1 MQTYDEETSRLKS
14 FIEERMKHAFVEK
27 FIDKPLIDLD
37 KLSILQFLYSDSS
50 LFQKEKDLY
59 IATIMFVQ
67 IALDTHEKVR
77 TRRERADDETKHQ
90 LYVLAGDYYSGLYY
104 KFLSEK
110 KDISM
115 IHQVAKVI
123 KRINEQ
129 KMRLYYSEFTT
140 DEEFIHALCDVESLL
155 YTEIATKLNYSE
167 DVNETIRYML
177 LINRL
182 LEEKENVQ
190 HDQFT
195 YTKQYFHEKDTYIKE
210 VAISFLH
217 EQIKY
222 YANEL
227 MLTLALLPYRYQ
239 SFKCFVQQKYK
250 TYMNIQAVKEG

>member
-1 MQTYDEETSRLKS
+1 MQTFGEETSRLKS
-14 FIEERMKHAFVEK
+14 FIEDRIKHAFVEK

-37 KLSILQFLYSDSS
+37 KLSILQFLYSDSN

-67 IALDTHEKVR
+67 IALDTHEKVQ
-77 TRRERADDETKHQ
+77 TKRERAYDETKHQ

-104 KFLSEK
+104 KYLAEK

-115 IHQVAKVI
+115 IHRVAKVI

-129 KMRLYYSEFTT
+129 KMRLYYSEFST
-140 DEEFIHALCDVESLL
+140 DDEFLRALSDVESLL
-155 YTEIATKLNYSE
+155 YTEIAEKLNYSE
-167 DVNETIRYML
+167 DVKMAIQYML

-182 LEEKENVQ
+182 LDEKDYVQ
-190 HDQFT
+190 HGQFS
-195 YTKQYFHEKDTYIKE
+195 YTRQYLDYKESCTKE
-210 VAISFLH
+210 VAVTFLH

-222 YANEL
+222 YVNEL

-250 TYMNIQAVKEG
+250 TYMNTQAVKEG